1 LFEDTFLSA
10 LAGGKAPLAAFME
23 AKEAMASI
31 AMSSNG
37 TAEELKLVSEHVYY
51 GKP

>member
-10 LAGGKAPLAAFME
+10 LAEGKAPLAAFME
-23 AKEAMASI
+23 AKEAMANV
-31 AMSSNG
+31 AMSTNG
-37 TAEELKLVSEHVYY
+37 TAQELKLLSEHVYY